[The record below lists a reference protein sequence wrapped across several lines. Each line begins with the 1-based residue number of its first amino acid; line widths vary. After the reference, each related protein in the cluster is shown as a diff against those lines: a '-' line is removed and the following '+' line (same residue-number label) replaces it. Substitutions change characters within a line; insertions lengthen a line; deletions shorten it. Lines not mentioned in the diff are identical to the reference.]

1 MQKHLLVQKNK
12 MKWKESDFKSGINT
26 VRSLLIYG
34 QDAGQ
39 VDEYCDTAIEKCEI
53 DRDNLFAIDS
63 NELKEKQ
70 DALFAEA
77 CSPSMFGGRK
87 MVIISNAGDSDAK
100 QVADLV
106 EHPSLD
112 AIVIVTAGE
121 LRSGGGLRS
130 LFEGGDKIAALPCYT
145 DDARMLAT
153 LIQKDLFAAGI
164 TQITPDAMGYM
175 TSHLGGDRGITR
187 SFLRKIALYVDDK
200 KTVDLDDVEKC
211 LPDTGAADTDEFLF
225 SLTAGHIHQTMT
237 ALDRLFYDN
246 AEPNMLVRMLDA
258 HFKKLL
264 NAVVEGQMPR
274 LFWKVAEKFNQAV
287 RIWPE
292 SEITAVLVRL
302 NELEK
307 QLRTTGMP
315 AEILIRDFSLK
326 LSVRAAKLSVRRRN

>member
-1 MQKHLLVQKNK
+1 
-12 MKWKESDFKSGINT
+12 MKWKEADFNKDIAA
-26 VRSLLIYG
+26 VRAVLIYG
-34 QDAGQ
+34 PDAGQ
-39 VDEYCDTAIEKCEI
+39 VDEFCDVAVDRLEI
-53 DRDNLFAIDS
+53 DKDNLFALDS
-63 NELKEKQ
+63 NDLREKQ

-77 CSPSMFGGRK
+77 CSPSMFGGKK

-100 QVADLV
+100 QIADLI
-106 EHPSLD
+106 EHPSLG
-112 AIVIVTAGE
+112 ATVLITAGE
-121 LRSGGGLRS
+121 LRAGGGLRS
-130 LFEGGDKIAALPCYT
+130 LFEGGDAIAALPCYT
-145 DDARMLAT
+145 DDARSLAA

-164 TQITPDAMGYM
+164 TQIMPDAMGYM

-200 KTVDLDDVEKC
+200 KTVELEDVEKC

-246 AEPNMLVRMLDA
+246 AESNMLVRMLDT
-258 HFKKLL
+258 HFKRLMT
-264 NAVVEGQMPR
+264 AVVEGQMPR
-274 LFWKVAEKFNQAV
+274 LFWKVADKFNLAV
-287 RIWPE
+287 KIWPE
-292 SEITAVLVRL
+292 SEIAAVLVRL

-315 AEILIRDFSLK
+315 GEILLRDFALK